1 MCNELEQK
9 RVVNSTIKSV
19 ANSFLV
25 LASLPGVRSVMLT
38 QFWLSCLY
46 GVILK
51 LLEKCNAHTILVLKG
66 FWSREPSVLTKIK
79 AANVSKK
86 RKIENYK
93 LSLELNR
100 VTKCQIPTLI
110 FCGHTNNVMVPLIS
124 S

>member
-9 RVVNSTIKSV
+9 RVVNSIKSV

-51 LLEKCNAHTILVLKG
+51 LLEKCNAHAILVLKG

-79 AANVSKK
+79 AAKV
-86 RKIENYK
+86 
-93 LSLELNR
+93 
-100 VTKCQIPTLI
+100 
-110 FCGHTNNVMVPLIS
+110 
-124 S
+124 